1 MYHEV
6 TVVPTCGVKVGSSVK
21 KNRSVN
27 KIDGAKVSRDVCL
40 SSDKLSLKSS
50 GKNWSV

>member
-1 MYHEV
+1 LMYHEV

-27 KIDGAKVSRDVCL
+27 KIDGAKVSRDVL
-40 SSDKLSLKSS
+40 TASKTDLTRSS
-50 GKNWSV
+50 GKN